1 MTRCVDRQTDWEQS
15 HEGRERDGTEKD
27 RNGERPAGNVGTDSW
42 GGEQSFYI
50 PLGGSSR

>member
-1 MTRCVDRQTDWEQS
+1 MCRQADRLWEQS
-15 HEGRERDGTEKD
+15 HEGREQDGTEKD